1 MTGRVLRLTRFE
13 LRKLAARRLPVL
25 ALALVVAIALLAPS
39 VGRAV
44 DTASSLMSGKG
55 AQHADSWKNG
65 WTAMAS
71 AVSTARLFVFIVVV
85 VLAGSAVAE
94 EASHG
99 TLKTLFVRPV
109 RRVELLL
116 AKALATWG
124 WGALLLVVAVLAAM
138 LGAEL
143 NLGLYD
149 VADPTFGIT
158 KHTFGTM
165 LGYTALATVVTL
177 APLAALTGLGLLASC
192 LSDHPG
198 HATGGA
204 IGALFF
210 LSGLAGV
217 ATHPGVRD
225 AMFVTYSA
233 MPFEVVDALANQF
246 AGERERLALQGVVQ
260 AVVVSLAWA
269 VAGFG
274 GATWLLGRRD
284 IGG

>member
-1 MTGRVLRLTRFE
+1 MIRRVLNLTVFE

-25 ALALVVAIALLAPS
+25 ALILVVLVAVLAPQ

-44 DTASSLMSGKG
+44 DTAASLMSGKVG
-55 AQHADSWKNG
+55 QGDSWKNG

-71 AVSTARLFVFIVVV
+71 AVSTARLFVVIVVL

-94 EASHG
+94 EASLG
-99 TLKTLFVRPV
+99 TLKTLLVRPV

-124 WGALLLVVAVLAAM
+124 WGALLLFASVAAAM
-138 LGAEL
+138 LGAEASK
-143 NLGLYD
+143 GLYD
-149 VADPTFGIT
+149 VTDPGFGII

-165 LGYTALATVVTL
+165 LSYTALATLVTL

-204 IGALFF
+204 IGALFV
-210 LSGLAGV
+210 LSGVAGV
-217 ATHPGVRD
+217 VSGPVQEAL
-225 AMFVTYSA
+225 FVTHSS

-246 AGERERLALQGVVQ
+246 SGERERLAAGNVLFAVGVC
-260 AVVVSLAWA
+260 LAWA
-269 VAGFG
+269 VATFS
-274 GATWLLGRRD
+274 GAVALLNRRD

>member
-1 MTGRVLRLTRFE
+1 MTGRLLRLTLFE

-25 ALALVVAIALLAPS
+25 ALVVVVLIALLAPT

-44 DTASSLMSGKG
+44 DTASSLMSGKVG
-55 AQHADSWKNG
+55 HADGWKNG

-71 AVSTARLFVFIVVV
+71 AVSTARLFVFIVVLI
-85 VLAGSAVAE
+85 LAGSAVAE

-99 TLKTLFVRPV
+99 TLKTLFVRPL
-109 RRVELLL
+109 RRVELLA

-124 WGALLLVVAVLAAM
+124 WGALLLVVAVLAA
-138 LGAEL
+138 LVGAEA
-143 NLGLYD
+143 NKGLYD
-149 VADPTFGIT
+149 VTDPTFHVV

-165 LGYTALATVVTL
+165 LGYTALATAVTL

-210 LSGLAGV
+210 LSGVAGV
-217 ATHPGVRD
+217 SSGWLQD
-225 AMFVTYSA
+225 ALFVSYSA
-233 MPFEVVDALANQF
+233 TPFEVVDALANQF
-246 AGERERLALQGVVQ
+246 AGEREKLALP
-260 AVVVSLAWA
+260 AVARAVTVSTAWA
-269 VAGFG
+269 AAGFG
-274 GATWLLGRRD
+274 GAAWLLGRRD
-284 IGG
+284 IV

>member
-1 MTGRVLRLTRFE
+1 MIARIFRLARFE
-13 LRKLAARRLPVL
+13 WRKLTARRLPL
-25 ALALVVAIALLAPS
+25 LALVIVVLIALLAPG

-44 DTASSLMSGKG
+44 DTASSLMSGRVG
-55 AQHADSWKNG
+55 GGDDAGFKNG
-65 WTAMAS
+65 WVAMAG
-71 AVSTARLFVFIVVV
+71 AVSTARLFIVIVVL

-94 EASHG
+94 ESAQG
-99 TLKTLFVRPV
+99 TLKTLFVRPI

-124 WGALLLVVAVLAAM
+124 WGALLLVVAVLAAA
-138 LGAEL
+138 LGGEL
-143 NLGLYD
+143 SQGLYD

-165 LGYTALATVVTL
+165 LRYTLLATAVTL
-177 APLAALTGLGLLASC
+177 APLAALTGLGLLASV

-204 IGALFF
+204 IGAVFF
-210 LSGLAGV
+210 LSGVAGLL
-217 ATHPGVRD
+217 PGD
-225 AMFVTYSA
+225 AHQALFVTYSA

-246 AGERERLALQGVVQ
+246 SGERDKLSLPGVLQ
-260 AVVVSLAWA
+260 AVAVCLAWA
-269 VAGFG
+269 
-274 GATWLLGRRD
+274 GATFGVAAALLNRRD